1 MTIFPVRLLLGIC
14 VAASAVAQRTT
25 EPAPKAEAS
34 PAAPPPAATAKPAA
48 PDAPAAPKKEPEI
61 LELPK
66 IQVTAGRIKE
76 LDREIKRLDKA
87 ISREKKNVKASDL
100 DKALNSTK
108 LANAAA
114 IFGGN
119 SAAYMEEVAA
129 TRVRYMETER
139 DLLMDMREPRTLDEL
154 KILQEE
160 LEKIR
165 TMRRELDKAAHY

>member
-25 EPAPKAEAS
+25 EPAPKAEAG
-34 PAAPPPAATAKPAA
+34 PAAPPPVAATAKPAA
-48 PDAPAAPKKEPEI
+48 PDAPKKEAEV

-87 ISREKKNVKASDL
+87 ISREKNNVKATDL
-100 DKALNSTK
+100 DKALNSKK

-139 DLLMDMREPRTLDEL
+139 DLLMDMKTPRTLDEL